1 MREFLSGTKK
11 TNIWLGNRL
20 IKNLKATT
28 FHVIFLDSNI
38 EIHLKINKIN
48 INISAANA
56 KGLEIKGTF
65 ARRSGKIF
73 MDMQFT
79 NRAMQ
84 NMSEFGIQLNS
95 NSFGLQPEQV

>member
-1 MREFLSGTKK
+1 MKYTSKKALVFLYIS
-11 TNIWLGNRL
+11 
-20 IKNLKATT
+20 
-28 FHVIFLDSNI
+28 
-38 EIHLKINKIN
+38 